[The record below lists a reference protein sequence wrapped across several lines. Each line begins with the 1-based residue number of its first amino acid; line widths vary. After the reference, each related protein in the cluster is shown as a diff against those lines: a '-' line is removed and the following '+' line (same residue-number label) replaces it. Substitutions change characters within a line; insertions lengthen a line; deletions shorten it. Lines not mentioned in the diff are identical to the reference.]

1 MIDNNGKMMLTF
13 GIDYDGTYN
22 ADPDLF
28 KDIIKLIKSKGHKV
42 VIVTG
47 RSECTGQEIKNEM
60 INVAPIVFAGDTWKK
75 NAALAMGY
83 EIDVWVDDLPES
95 ISHQYAPAK
104 LDFAKLMQTNKKNK
118 EEEEEIKKRN

>member
-1 MIDNNGKMMLTF
+1 MTDNDTKKVLTIAIDW
-13 GIDYDGTYN
+13 DGTYN

-28 KDIIKLIKSKGHKV
+28 KDIIELIKLKGHKV

-60 INVAPIVFAGDTWKK
+60 INVAPVVFAGDNWKK
-75 NAALAMGY
+75 NAAIAMGY
-83 EIDVWVDDLPES
+83 EIDVWIDDLPES

-104 LDFAKLMQTNKKNK
+104 LDLVKLMQTNKKNK
-118 EEEEEIKKRN
+118 EEEEIRKIN